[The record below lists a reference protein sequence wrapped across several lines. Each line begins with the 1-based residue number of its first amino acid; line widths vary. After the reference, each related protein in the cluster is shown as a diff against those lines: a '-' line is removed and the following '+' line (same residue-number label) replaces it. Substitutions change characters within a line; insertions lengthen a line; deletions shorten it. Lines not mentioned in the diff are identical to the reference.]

1 MDIET
6 VGVDYLSL
14 MSKPKN
20 QPRVAFGIRNYFD
33 DHVWYGEHFSFCR
46 EHLDEYYAGIER
58 RNQLSRRVS
67 KLHKAYRQKK
77 RGW

>member
-1 MDIET
+1 MIDLED
-6 VGVDYLSL
+6 VWSVDYLSL
-14 MSKPKN
+14 INKHTRRENSH
-20 QPRVAFGIRNYFD
+20 F
-33 DHVWYGEHFSFCR
+33 WYDFSHITFCR